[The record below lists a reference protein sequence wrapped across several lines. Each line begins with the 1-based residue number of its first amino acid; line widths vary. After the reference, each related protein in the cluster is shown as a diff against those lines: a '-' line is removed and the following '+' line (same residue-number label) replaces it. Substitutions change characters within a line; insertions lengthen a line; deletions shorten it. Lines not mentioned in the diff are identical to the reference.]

1 MTTRSWFTAGL
12 LLLVGILLV
21 QTLALTPASRL
32 APVWVLVP
40 TAVLLLLQLLVDV
53 SPRLGER
60 LRILQGA
67 MLVPAARS
75 LSADTEPTHVSLPT
89 RDRRNRELRVVV
101 WIAWLITLMY
111 LVGFLLATALFLLPY
126 LRMESRIG
134 WGRSAVLTA
143 AAAGAIYVAFG
154 VVARVTFPAG
164 VLF

>member
-21 QTLALTPASRL
+21 QSQALTPASRL

-53 SPRLGER
+53 RPRLGER

-67 MLVPAARS
+67 MLVPAAHS
-75 LSADTEPTHVSLPT
+75 LSAGAEPTHVSLPT
-89 RDRRNRELRVVV
+89 RDRRSRELRVVV
-101 WIAWLITLMY
+101 WIAWLIALMY

-134 WGRSAVLTA
+134 WVRSAVLTA

-154 VVARVTFPAG
+154 VVARVTLPAG